1 MKKVFICSQLRG
13 NYEQNL
19 EKARE
24 YSRQAVLEGY
34 LPITPH
40 IYFTQ
45 FLNDDIIE
53 ERNKGMKLGLELMKD
68 CSEIWV
74 YGDVT
79 LGMAEEIQTAK
90 ERKIKVIKKI

>member
-1 MKKVFICSQLRG
+1 MKKVFICSALRG
-13 NYEQNL
+13 DVENNIK
-19 EKARE
+19 KAKE

-53 ERNKGMKLGLELMKD
+53 ERNTGIKMGIDLLKGCD
-68 CSEIWV
+68 EIWV
-74 YGDVT
+74 YGEIT
-79 LGMAEEIQTAK
+79 IGMAEEIQIAK
-90 ERKIKVIKKI
+90 ERKITITYK